1 MNIFIYNDEALLPS
15 PIRLAIYRQPGLDP
29 EHKLGRSFFEE
40 SDQCKGK
47 YLNVLVLGSPQENS
61 QSE

>member
-40 SDQCKGK
+40 SDQCKG
-47 YLNVLVLGSPQENS
+47 
-61 QSE
+61 